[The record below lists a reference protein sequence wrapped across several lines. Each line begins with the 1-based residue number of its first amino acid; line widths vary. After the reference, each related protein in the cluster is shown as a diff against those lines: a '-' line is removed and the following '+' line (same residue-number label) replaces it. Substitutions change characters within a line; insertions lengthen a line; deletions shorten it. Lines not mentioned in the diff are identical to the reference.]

1 MIWPRGV
8 SHDTPPGQIARVVPR
23 VYILA
28 AGRGCLERRATRSG
42 DPQQAKNKESDTPFA
57 QRVLGG
63 GLRAPLPRRGQ
74 GLRAKEDKN
83 SSRTHKFCHFFSCC
97 ARSAG
102 SIERALGKDA
112 RSRWPCSRRLS
123 SRFLDVERRPFLGA
137 RCREGAPHSFLS
149 PPLLFS
155 SSFLQSRNYA
165 RFFAMMFWVD
175 MKGLSPRRP
184 LR

>member
-1 MIWPRGV
+1 M
-8 SHDTPPGQIARVVPR
+8 PG
-23 VYILA
+23 A
-28 AGRGCLERRATRSG
+28 AGHTLPGSPAG
-42 DPQQAKNKESDTPFA
+42 KE
-57 QRVLGG
+57 QRIGHPLCAMSFGG

-102 SIERALGKDA
+102 SIKRALGKDA
-112 RSRWPCSRRLS
+112 GAGGPGLGVFLLCSLMWNADLS
-123 SRFLDVERRPFLGA
+123 GGPGVGRAHPTY
-137 RCREGAPHSFLS
+137 FLS

-165 RFFAMMFWVD
+165 RFFAMVFRVD
-175 MKGLSPRRP
+175 MKGLSPKRQ
-184 LR
+184 LRMFFWWIDNHDLQFLAFPVFR